1 MSKILR
7 RSAAAVMFVSVELAV
22 AADTIGELN
31 ERGELA
37 ARCLEAARMA
47 EAIYDLPEGLLVAVA
62 IVESALHPYAVG
74 TERVARFPPTQAAAK
89 REAETLEPGARSVSA
104 GCFQINL
111 KAHGP
116 RARALAF
123 DAQSSA
129 LFAAALLAEARSRGG
144 SYAAGLAL
152 YNGAA
157 PGSAVGIA
165 YACRVR
171 AALAEVAPA
180 SLPALPLRCPA
191 GQARAMAAKARAL
204 LALAGATST
213 DLAEAPVR

>member
-1 MSKILR
+1 MSNVLR
-7 RSAAAVMFVSVELAV
+7 RSAAAVMFVSVGLAAV
-22 AADTIGELN
+22 ANTIGERN
-31 ERGELA
+31 ERGDLA
-37 ARCLEAARMA
+37 ARCLEAARVA
-47 EAIYDLPEGLLVAVA
+47 EAVSGLPEGLLVAVA

-74 TERVARFPPTQAAAK
+74 TERVARFPPTHAAAM
-89 REAETLEPGARSVSA
+89 REAETVGRGARSVSA

-111 KAHGP
+111 RAHGP
-116 RARALAF
+116 QASALAF
-123 DAQSSA
+123 DAHASA
-129 LFAAALLAEARSRGG
+129 LFAGALLAEARTRGG

-157 PGSAVGIA
+157 PNSAIGVA

-180 SLPALPLRCPA
+180 SLSALPLRCPE
-191 GQARAMAAKARAL
+191 GQTRAVAARARAL
-204 LALAGATST
+204 LALAGGSST